1 MNWNLRTLRTRILS
15 TTEVV
20 EHFVP
25 VHSELEHKT
34 VEHFDLEHKTAEH
47 MDPGPLQKLPSKDN
61 WLTIQWCSDLVD
73 LSLSPSKSP
82 LNRDSPLNGI
92 IPSLITTKNTSYN
105 IFFF

>member
-15 TTEVV
+15 RAEVV

-47 MDPGPLQKLPSKDN
+47 MDPGPLQKLPFLEPFALPNVALFS
-61 WLTIQWCSDLVD
+61 LVFCEI
-73 LSLSPSKSP
+73 SCATF
-82 LNRDSPLNGI
+82 I
-92 IPSLITTKNTSYN
+92 
-105 IFFF
+105 

>member
-15 TTEVV
+15 RAEVV

-47 MDPGPLQKLPSKDN
+47 MDPGPLQKLPK
-61 WLTIQWCSDLVD
+61 I
-73 LSLSPSKSP
+73 
-82 LNRDSPLNGI
+82 
-92 IPSLITTKNTSYN
+92 LISNFSSSFQKFCVS
-105 IFFF
+105 I